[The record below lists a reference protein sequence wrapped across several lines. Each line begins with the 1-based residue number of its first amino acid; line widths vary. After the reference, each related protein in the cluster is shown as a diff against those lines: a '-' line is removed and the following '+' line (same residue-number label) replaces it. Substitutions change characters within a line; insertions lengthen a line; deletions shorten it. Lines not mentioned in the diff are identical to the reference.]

1 MVNTPN
7 ATKPGAFATL
17 GPRVVSSLIG
27 FSIVV
32 ACVWFGWRT
41 MLPMLMFV
49 MVLGLR
55 EYRSML
61 RNRGLEVGGRLSAY
75 GYGVGLLLSS
85 VPGLP
90 EPLPGVSW
98 RVDNRCSDFAAGR
111 KHQ

>member
-1 MVNTPN
+1 MARFNVWGLEMVNTPN

-17 GPRVVSSLIG
+17 GPRFVSAMLG
-27 FSIVV
+27 FSVVV

-61 RNRGLEVGGRLSAY
+61 RNRGLEVGGRIYAY
-75 GYGVGLLLSS
+75 G
-85 VPGLP
+85 
-90 EPLPGVSW
+90 
-98 RVDNRCSDFAAGR
+98 
-111 KHQ
+111 